1 MKKILLA
8 LMICCAATAC
18 KKNHV
23 DFTYSPEYP
32 TAGQSVQFSNLSY
45 KGKTWSWTYGDGA
58 VSGIKNPSHIYKEPG
73 TYRVTLKVDGN
84 KSWTATKEITV
95 FDTIPTYVESDTAF
109 SVYTDYT
116 FTAQVYNPYNYDI
129 QYRWAKEAYFQT
141 ADSNYE
147 SSTLHLYFTEP
158 KEEAAVT
165 LGVAYNE
172 DTTIIIKYFE
182 VSDKATNSLLV
193 RASDGDYRQ
202 RIFGP
207 RAEPYHIIP
216 ADPMLNAEQDTLQ
229 IYNDSTFRLSDLA
242 ATFPGIQGFHIAY
255 RKIYYRANGLWVA
268 NIDGAYPVQIE
279 EKDCSAMTLDMK
291 DNRIYWA
298 TAEGVWYMPFVGSDN
313 NKFVTVPAQLNTLTG
328 ITKLAAD
335 NTLRLKN

>member
-129 QYRWAKEAYFQT
+129 QYRWAKETYFQT

-147 SSTLHLYFTEP
+147 SGTLHLYFTEP